1 MYKMILP
8 PIIANRGFKLQEAI
22 EDHLGVACV
31 KKVIVEEQCTHV
43 TFLPVDVT
51 DKIKQF
57 IRDLSEEVV
66 IRYQGRTY
74 IIQTEYFDL

>member
-1 MYKMILP
+1 MILP
-8 PIIANRGFKLQEAI
+8 PILSNNCVQLKEAI

-43 TFLPVDVT
+43 TFLPVQLT

-57 IRDLSEEVV
+57 IRELSEEVV
-66 IRYQGRTY
+66 IQYQGRTY
-74 IIQTEYFDL
+74 TIQSEYLDV

>member
-1 MYKMILP
+1 MILP
-8 PIIANRGFKLQEAI
+8 PILSNNCVQLKEAI

-43 TFLPVDVT
+43 TFLPVQLT

-57 IRDLSEEVV
+57 IRELSEEV
-66 IRYQGRTY
+66 IIQYQGRTY
-74 IIQTEYFDL
+74 TIQSEYLDV